1 MKIRVIA
8 VAAICALALSGCST
22 KNNSGTA
29 LVVNGNTTTTK
40 QITAQVDEIRNEI
53 QQLPVGT
60 IEKIPSVVMLTRM
73 VVDRNIT
80 TQLVDLAL
88 AKKNITVSDEEV
100 QAFADSVYTQ
110 YGKDKILIQIM
121 GTNGV
126 SSTQVNSFMRLVYA
140 ENALAK
146 ALAPTQSQVGQTQAL
161 VEYVGSLSEEVG
173 VKVSPR
179 FGSWDPT
186 QLQVVLGD
194 ETLSFIEKDAQGVS

>member
-73 VVDRNIT
+73 VVDRDIT
-80 TQLVDLAL
+80 TQLIDLAL

>member
-60 IEKIPSVVMLTRM
+60 IENIPSVVMLTRM

-80 TQLVDLAL
+80 TELVDLAL

-161 VEYVGSLSEEVG
+161 VDYVGSLSEEVG

-194 ETLSFIEKDAQGVS
+194 RSEEHTSELQSH

>member
-100 QAFADSVYTQ
+100 QAFADCVYTQ